1 MVPLDSKS
9 LKYLTKSDIETV
21 NLGEKIGAL
30 LKPGDLVA
38 LVGHLGSGKTWLT
51 KGLALGFGVDPDT
64 VVTSPS
70 FSLVNEYDGRQTL
83 YHMDLY
89 KNPLPSPAVEFTVED
104 LLPGPEIQPAV
115 RDRNNHLPA
124 HYLPLHMGIGIVFTH
139 IMPVHGNRF
148 MGRNLFKPD
157 FVIMVQTVFIIIDK
171 YRRGNMHGVYKHKT
185 LFNTTLP

>member
-89 KNPLPSPAVEFTVED
+89 RLSELSEVLDAGLEEYIYCDGVVVMEWADRWPEILPEQRITVEIKITGD
-104 LLPGPEIQPAV
+104 QHREIALSGENFRAQE
-115 RDRNNHLPA
+115 
-124 HYLPLHMGIGIVFTH
+124 
-139 IMPVHGNRF
+139 
-148 MGRNLFKPD
+148 
-157 FVIMVQTVFIIIDK
+157 IIQSMK
-171 YRRGNMHGVYKHKT
+171 QEVSEEQ
-185 LFNTTLP
+185 